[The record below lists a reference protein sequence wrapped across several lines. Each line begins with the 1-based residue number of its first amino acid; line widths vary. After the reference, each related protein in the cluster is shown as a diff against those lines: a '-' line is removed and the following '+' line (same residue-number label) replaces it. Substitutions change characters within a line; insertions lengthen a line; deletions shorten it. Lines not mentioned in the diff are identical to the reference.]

1 MVIGATTTEL
11 HGLSA
16 GELAGLIQ
24 LRQVSSREVIEALLA
39 RIAQVNPKL
48 NALTV
53 VLAEQALAAADLAD
67 RAIAAGERL
76 GPFHGVPFTVKE
88 NIDLGGSATS
98 QGVAVLASADPG
110 EDAPQV
116 GSLKAAGAIPLAR
129 SNLPDFALRWHTD
142 NDLRGATRNPWDA
155 GRTPGGSSGGEAVA
169 LATGMTPLGLGN
181 DVGGSL
187 RWPSQCNGTVA
198 LKPTLGRIPHAT
210 RIEPVDGPIGLQ
222 IMAVEGPMARSVTD
236 LRLAMKVLIE
246 PSWRDPW
253 QVPVPFDGPPFE
265 APIRVAVVKDPG
277 GLGTSAQVA
286 EGVDHAARTLAEACY
301 AVEEVEPPRILDA
314 AQAWLDLLGA
324 EIHMMWPQMK
334 PIVSAG
340 ANQFMLTFL
349 EMHPQAD
356 LAAYAQSLITR
367 SAILREWAEFQQR
380 YPLIVAPICTEPP
393 FAVGTDLEAEGIE
406 RIRVAMRMVVAVNLL
421 GVPAVAVPVGSADG
435 LPQVVQI
442 VGRRYREDS
451 CLDAAEAIEQRRG
464 RLTPIDPR

>member
-1 MVIGATTTEL
+1 MSTPT
-11 HGLSA
+11 
-16 GELAGLIQ
+16 
-24 LRQVSSREVIEALLA
+24 
-39 RIAQVNPKL
+39 L

-53 VLAEQALAAADLAD
+53 VLEEQALAAADLAD
-67 RAIAAGERL
+67 QAVTKGDEL
-76 GPFHGVPFTVKE
+76 GPLHGVPFTVKE
-88 NIDLGGSATS
+88 NIDLAGSATS
-98 QGVAVLASADPG
+98 QGVTVLAGADPG

-116 GSLKAAGAIPLAR
+116 ASLRAAGAIPLAR

-142 NDLRGATRNPWDA
+142 NALRGATRNPWDA
-155 GRTPGGSSGGEAVA
+155 GRTPGGSSGGEGVA

-187 RWPSQCNGTVA
+187 RWPAQCSGIA
-198 LKPTLGRIPHAT
+198 SLKPTLGRIPHAT

-222 IMAVEGPMARSVTD
+222 IMAVEGPMARCVAD
-236 LRLAMKVLIE
+236 LRLAARLMIE

-253 QVPVPFDGPPFE
+253 QVPVPFDGPPLE
-265 APIRVAVVKDPG
+265 TPIRVAVVRDPA

-286 EGVDHAARTLAEACY
+286 AGVEQAARTLAEAGY
-301 AVEEVEPPRILDA
+301 AVEDVEPPRIADA
-314 AQAWLDLLGA
+314 AQAWLDMLGT
-324 EIHMMWPQMK
+324 EIHMMWPQMQ

-349 EMHPQAD
+349 GMHPMAD
-356 LAAYAQSLITR
+356 LAVYAQSLIIR
-367 SAILREWAEFQQR
+367 SGILREWAEFQQR

-393 FAVGTDLEAEGIE
+393 FVVGADLEADGIE
-406 RIRVAMRMVVAVNLL
+406 RILKAMRMVVAVNLL
-421 GVPAVAVPVGSADG
+421 GVPAVAVPVGEAEG